1 MSTELSRAKEIP
13 VLIVA
18 AILAVVQVM
27 VEELFHGG
35 TK

>member
-13 VLIVA
+13 VLLVA
-18 AILAVVQVM
+18 AILGVAKVM
-27 VEELFHGG
+27 CEELFHGG